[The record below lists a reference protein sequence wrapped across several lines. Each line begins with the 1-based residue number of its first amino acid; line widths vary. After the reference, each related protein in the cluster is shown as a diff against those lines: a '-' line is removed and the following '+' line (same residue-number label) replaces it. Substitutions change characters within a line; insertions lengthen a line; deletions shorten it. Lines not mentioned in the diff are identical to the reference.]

1 MFYKNNNIMD
11 NEKSIYNSKILFFDI
26 NETILDTSILQ
37 VFINDVFNEDV
48 YDLWFLKLLHYSLVS
63 TVTNTFKCFGEISID
78 ALNSIAVL
86 KGIGI
91 TKDVTVQLINCL
103 SSLPAHYDVVE
114 TLQKLK
120 EKAYTIVALS
130 NSSQD
135 LLHSQLNNAQI
146 EHLFDKQISVEN
158 FGYYKPH
165 YEVYNKA
172 ARLFNVSGKE
182 CMLIATHDWDIY
194 GASCAGWETAFIKR
208 YGLQYSLSLKPN
220 LEIVDLLS
228 LAEKI

>member
-1 MFYKNNNIMD
+1 M
-11 NEKSIYNSKILFFDI
+11 
-26 NETILDTSILQ
+26 
-37 VFINDVFNEDV
+37 
-48 YDLWFLKLLHYSLVS
+48 
-63 TVTNTFKCFGEISID
+63 
-78 ALNSIAVL
+78 
-86 KGIGI
+86 
-91 TKDVTVQLINCL
+91 INCL

-172 ARLFNVSGKE
+172 ANFSMFRGRNV
-182 CMLIATHDWDIY
+182 C
-194 GASCAGWETAFIKR
+194 
-208 YGLQYSLSLKPN
+208 
-220 LEIVDLLS
+220 
-228 LAEKI
+228 

>member
-1 MFYKNNNIMD
+1 M
-11 NEKSIYNSKILFFDI
+11 
-26 NETILDTSILQ
+26 
-37 VFINDVFNEDV
+37 
-48 YDLWFLKLLHYSLVS
+48 
-63 TVTNTFKCFGEISID
+63 
-78 ALNSIAVL
+78 
-86 KGIGI
+86 
-91 TKDVTVQLINCL
+91 
-103 SSLPAHYDVVE
+103 PAHYDVVE

-172 ARLFNVSGKE
+172 ANFSMFRGRNV
-182 CMLIATHDWDIY
+182 C
-194 GASCAGWETAFIKR
+194 
-208 YGLQYSLSLKPN
+208 
-220 LEIVDLLS
+220 
-228 LAEKI
+228 